1 MLIALEKGEHKLKLL
16 RSRSACARIRT
27 YGWEREITLMAFCN
41 IRILKNHL
49 LIAVAALLLCAITTT
64 CLAAGRTVDLKDVVA
79 ALEKGYAGLQDVQA
93 DFSQKT
99 TIAAV
104 NREQKG
110 TGELLL
116 KRPASATAMF
126 RFNYAKPKQQI
137 VSNGKQIW
145 FYIPDN
151 KQVMVTAVADMFKGG
166 NSIAL
171 SYLTGLGHVSRD
183 FKVAFAKETNDKH
196 GNYQLELIP
205 NKASTVLVKL
215 QLTVSLEAVE
225 QFMAEG
231 NVKNIFPVVS
241 SIVYDVGGNQTRID
255 YDRVR
260 VNRGVDSGKF
270 NFKIPEGV
278 EVIKQ

>member
-1 MLIALEKGEHKLKLL
+1 MLPASPGKGGTMLKLCTVCL
-16 RSRSACARIRT
+16 LAFFAFPLALSAAST
-27 YGWEREITLMAFCN
+27 PAS
-41 IRILKNHL
+41 
-49 LIAVAALLLCAITTT
+49 
-64 CLAAGRTVDLKDVVA
+64 LKDVVA

-110 TGELLL
+110 SGEVLL

-137 VSNGKQIW
+137 ISNGKQVW
-145 FYIPDN
+145 FYTPEN
-151 KQVMVTAVADMFKGG
+151 KQVMVTSVAAMFAGG

-183 FKVAFAKETNDKH
+183 FDVAFAAEPQDKN
-196 GNYQLELIP
+196 GNYQLDLTP
-205 NKASTVLVKL
+205 KKPSPVLVRL
-215 QLTVSLEAVE
+215 QLTVSAAAVE
-225 QFMAEG
+225 QLKVSGE
-231 NVKNIFPVVS
+231 VKNIFPVVS
-241 SIVYDVGGNQTRID
+241 SIVHDAGGNRTRID
-255 YDRVR
+255 YSRTR
-260 VNRGVDSGKF
+260 VNKGLADGRF
-270 NFKIPEGV
+270 NFKVPEGV

>member
-1 MLIALEKGEHKLKLL
+1 
-16 RSRSACARIRT
+16 
-27 YGWEREITLMAFCN
+27 
-41 IRILKNHL
+41 
-49 LIAVAALLLCAITTT
+49 
-64 CLAAGRTVDLKDVVA
+64 VVS

-99 TIAAV
+99 TITAV

-110 TGELLL
+110 NGEVFL

-137 VSNGKQIW
+137 VSNGKQVW
-145 FYIPDN
+145 FYLSEN
-151 KQVMVTAVADMFKGG
+151 RQVMVSPVADMFKGG

-171 SYLTGLGHVSRD
+171 SYLTGLGNVSRD
-183 FKVAFAKETNDKH
+183 FTVAFAKESQDKQ
-196 GNYQLELIP
+196 GNYQLVLIP
-205 NKASTVLVKL
+205 KNASPVLVKL
-215 QLTVSLEAVE
+215 QLTVSSEAVE

-241 SIVYDVGGNQTRID
+241 SVVHDASGNQTRID
-255 YDRVR
+255 YSRVR
-260 VNRGVDSGKF
+260 VNKGLDSNKF

-278 EVIKQ
+278 EVIKP